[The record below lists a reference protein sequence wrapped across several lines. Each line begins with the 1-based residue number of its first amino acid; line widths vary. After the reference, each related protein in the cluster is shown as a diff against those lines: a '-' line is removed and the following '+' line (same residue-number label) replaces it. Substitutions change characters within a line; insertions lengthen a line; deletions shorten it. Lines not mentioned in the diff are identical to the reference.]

1 MDSDCS
7 EKKAFLS
14 SSSDQLTTPRS
25 DSFDA
30 KLPSRRAPFYR
41 LDFVLH
47 LVLITLYT
55 FAALSFVRSNSNQ
68 GQCLHS
74 PNGMTD
80 LNFIYTPQRFTAFQD
95 SPFTGSPGPES
106 DRAWHD
112 LLSNMSVRV
121 SREELERGN
130 QTSVELPGGG
140 YMAWLGVFH
149 ELHCVVSTALG
160 SFLYSHIHHS
170 LSNTHTLEDAAA
182 MEISRLLP
190 CKPDPRGRNAQ

>member
-1 MDSDCS
+1 
-7 EKKAFLS
+7 
-14 SSSDQLTTPRS
+14 
-25 DSFDA
+25 
-30 KLPSRRAPFYR
+30 
-41 LDFVLH
+41 
-47 LVLITLYT
+47 
-55 FAALSFVRSNSNQ
+55 
-68 GQCLHS
+68 
-74 PNGMTD
+74 MTD